1 MTDWK
6 SIKSAPQDEVIWL
19 GCESDPAVDL
29 HMFFVDLGWSADKD
43 DWTWKDGFHS
53 VTANDVRYYSHWA
66 RITSPVRGALVTS
79 HHNNGYSVNFPKR
92 KRKG

>member
-19 GCESDPAVDL
+19 GCESDPAVDT
-29 HMFFVDLGWSADKD
+29 HMFFVDLGWKY
-43 DWTWKDGFHS
+43 KDGFWS
-53 VTANDVRYYSHWA
+53 VIAKDIRYYSHWA
-66 RITSPVRGALVTS
+66 RITSPIPGAAVTFHSRGEYMLNEVR
-79 HHNNGYSVNFPKR
+79 R